1 MEAIKKIGLN
11 KIAKI
16 INTNIVSNLTL
27 LDILFGD
34 VFAHHF
40 NKK

>member
-1 MEAIKKIGLN
+1 PIAKKT
-11 KIAKI
+11 AKI
-16 INTNIVSNLTL
+16 INTNIVSNLAP

-40 NKK
+40 KKK